1 MMYGIR
7 EIIEIRRIE
16 RERPKVKEVWCSAQ
30 VEDFER
36 MIQMVEDLIST
47 AVASSNSSHQYSMLQ
62 EARKNFINDFL
73 TMAEKYRIVDH

>member
-1 MMYGIR
+1 MYGIR
-7 EIIEIRRIE
+7 EIIEIRKIE

-36 MIQMVEDLIST
+36 MIQMVEELIAT
-47 AVASSNSSHQYSMLQ
+47 AVTSNNSSHQYSILQ
-62 EARKNFINDFL
+62 ESRENFIHEFL